1 MNHKPLN
8 CLVACAVAT
17 TLALASPALGR
28 GGGGHGGGGM
38 HGGGGGVHGG
48 WGGGMHAMGGGM
60 RFGGIGRTRTLP
72 ARVLPVCLSRM
83 RGSHRAFRTVHS
95 ITASSTT
102 ASIALRSLASPTTTL
117 TTPTMTTAGAGYGR
131 PMDCSGPTSAGTT
144 ATIKLAGCI
153 HDDRRPH
160 PAGQAGGGHH
170 GHLRASLPNLRVT

>member
-28 GGGGHGGGGM
+28 GGGGHGGGGS
-38 HGGGGGVHGG
+38 
-48 WGGGMHAMGGGM
+48 AADA
-60 RFGGIGRTRTLP
+60 RRGRRRARRLGEEGCMPWEEECVSAVSAGLRILP

-95 ITASSTT
+95 ITASSTPLP
-102 ASIALRSLASPTTTL
+102 SLCIHWRSLRLRRLRL
-117 TTPTMTTAGAGYGR
+117 TTPTMTTAGAGYGQ

-144 ATIKLAGCI
+144 ATIKLAGLS
-153 HDDRRPH
+153 P
-160 PAGQAGGGHH
+160 
-170 GHLRASLPNLRVT
+170 